1 MAVRGG
7 AWWRCAWTHHLYG
20 CNDCY
25 VGRYQVLAHFD
36 SVEPRPPFD
45 VLDSAGYQAW
55 RHSLDSGAGP
65 LRSPTSPLHPYAP
78 GSLSSPY
85 SPRPPPAASSSS
97 SSSSSEARSSTT
109 GKRKRDS
116 REEGLEE
123 GEICEEGLPAAA
135 ATTEE
140 EEEEEEQRQSKRG
153 RHEKE
158 DEDEDEAR
166 QNGGQP
172 ASSCLLQ

>member
-1 MAVRGG
+1 MVVVRGG
-7 AWWRCAWTHHLYG
+7 GGAWTHLYW

-25 VGRYQVLAHFD
+25 VGRHQVLAHFD
-36 SVEPRPPFD
+36 SVETRPPFD

-55 RHSLDSGAGP
+55 RQSLDSSAGV

-85 SPRPPPAASSSS
+85 SPRPSPTASSSSS
-97 SSSSSEARSSTT
+97 SSSSSEARSFTA

-123 GEICEEGLPAAA
+123 GEIREEDLPAA
-135 ATTEE
+135 ATTEK
-140 EEEEEEQRQSKRG
+140 EEEEEQRQTKRG

-158 DEDEDEAR
+158 DEDDEDETR
-166 QNGGQP
+166 QNGDQP

>member
-1 MAVRGG
+1 MEGG
-7 AWWRCAWTHHLYG
+7 AWWWRCAWTHHLYW

-25 VGRYQVLAHFD
+25 DGRHQVLAHFD
-36 SVEPRPPFD
+36 SVETRPPFD

-55 RHSLDSGAGP
+55 RQSLDSSAV

-97 SSSSSEARSSTT
+97 SSSSEARSFTT

-123 GEICEEGLPAAA
+123 GEIREEGLPAATT
-135 ATTEE
+135 ATE

-158 DEDEDEAR
+158 DDDDDDDEDEAR